1 MIPDFKKDINGLL
14 PAIIQDVR
22 TGKVLMLGYMNEE
35 SWAKT
40 QETKKL
46 LFTPEVKTEF
56 GQKERRAGIF

>member
-40 QETKKL
+40 QETKKVT
-46 LFTPEVKTEF
+46 FYSRSRNRIWTK
-56 GQKERRAGIF
+56 